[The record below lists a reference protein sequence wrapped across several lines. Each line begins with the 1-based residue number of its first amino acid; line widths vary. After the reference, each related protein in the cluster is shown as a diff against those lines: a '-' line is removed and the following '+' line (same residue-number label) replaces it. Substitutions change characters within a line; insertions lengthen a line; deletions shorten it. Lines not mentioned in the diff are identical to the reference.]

1 MSLEFAAPPAET
13 TLNALLYG
21 PPGVGKTANAC
32 SAPGPILVVNAEPG
46 NPLRFAREL
55 HGNGQIHEVPISNK
69 GACATL
75 DSIYAHLTDSPE
87 ERTVLVDSVGELY
100 GKVLRDIAGDGRP
113 TLPNYGDATTK
124 VERFCRALID
134 LPLNVV
140 LIAHEAPVK
149 DEEAGNFER
158 LPVTGTSNPA
168 LGVKLMAMV
177 DVVAYCGRK
186 EDDDGTV
193 TYLGQTVTADG
204 RRGKDRTNRLG
215 KFSELDLAEWI
226 NKANG
231 GEK

>member
-13 TLNALLYG
+13 TLNVMLYG
-21 PPGVGKTANAC
+21 PPGVGKTANGC
-32 SAPGPILVVNAEPG
+32 SAPGPILVINAEPG

-55 HGNGQIHEVPISNK
+55 HGGDKIHEVPITHKS
-69 GACATL
+69 ACSTL

-87 ERTVLVDSVGELY
+87 EKTVLVDSLGELY
-100 GKVLRDIAGDGRP
+100 GKVLRDIAGEGRP

-124 VERFCRALID
+124 VERFVRALID

-140 LIAHEAPVK
+140 LIAHEASVK

-158 LPVTGTSNPA
+158 LPMTGTSNPM

-177 DVVAYCGRK
+177 DVVAYCGRV
-186 EDDDGTV
+186 ENDQGEV
-193 TYLGQTVTADG
+193 SYCGLTVTAEG
-204 RRGKDRTNRLG
+204 RRGKDRTNRL
-215 KFSELDLAEWI
+215 ERLAPVDLTDWI